1 MQRPRFL
8 PNVAC
13 TIGLALAACS
23 ALAQP
28 PEPQQEK
35 KSALETPGSRLAS
48 AKNVIVTRSRG
59 SKIPYE
65 VVKSTLDGWGR
76 FSIVESTDKADL
88 VVTIATTGGEGNTR
102 VSSSAGF
109 SPFSGRYEQNSSSS
123 KDVSDAEITMTV
135 YDARNK
141 HVLWVSS
148 ETAKFALKQT
158 LRENNLVEAAERL
171 TSRFHDRL
179 EPPPP
184 KDAD

>member
-8 PNVAC
+8 SNVAC
-13 TIGLALAACS
+13 TIGLALTACS
-23 ALAQP
+23 ALAQQ

-35 KSALETPGSRLAS
+35 KPALENPGARLAS
-48 AKNVIVTRSRG
+48 AKNVMVTRARG
-59 SKIPYE
+59 SSIPYE
-65 VVKSTLDGWGR
+65 VIKSTLDGWGR
-76 FSIVESTDKADL
+76 FSMVESTDKADL
-88 VVTIATTGGEGNTR
+88 VVTVATNGGEGNMH

-123 KDVSDAEITMTV
+123 KDVSNAEITMTV

-141 HVLWVSS
+141 RVLWVST
-148 ETAKFALKQT
+148 ETAKFAMKQT
-158 LRENNLVEAAERL
+158 VRENNLVEAAERL

-184 KDAD
+184 KDRD